1 MKNYSSKPKTSLHCE
16 TCDKREKSVFCD
28 LSEKHCEE
36 IDSTKTTNIYQPR
49 QIIFY
54 EGNHPYGLYCINS
67 GKVKIYKTDPAQ
79 GNHQIVRLAGA
90 GDILG
95 YRCLLSGESYTATA
109 ETLEE
114 ATICFIDKNSFFHLL
129 QTHPKTASNVM
140 TLLATDL
147 GHAEKQLLNLSHK
160 NIRERLAEIF
170 LVLKNKYGRKTGQGI
185 ELEIELTRQEMA
197 DLIGTT
203 QESLIRLISDFKKEG
218 LVLAKG
224 RKITLCNLPKLI
236 EAANLFD

>member
-1 MKNYSSKPKTSLHCE
+1 MKNNFSKTKASLHCE

-28 LSEKHCEE
+28 LSEKHCQE
-36 IDSTKTTNIYQPR
+36 IDSTKTTNIYKPR

-67 GKVKIYKTDPAQ
+67 GKVKIYKTDPSE
-79 GNHQIVRLAGA
+79 GHHQIVRLAGP

-129 QTHPKTASNVM
+129 QTHPKTASHII

-147 GHAEKQLLNLSHK
+147 GKAEKQILNISHK
-160 NIRERLAEIF
+160 TIRERLAELF
-170 LVLKNKYGRKTGQGI
+170 LILKNKFGKKTEKGI
-185 ELEIELTRQEMA
+185 ELQIKLTRQEMA

-203 QESLIRLISDFKKEG
+203 QESLIRLITEFKEE
-218 LVLAKG
+218 
-224 RKITLCNLPKLI
+224 KLI
-236 EAANLFD
+236 LTEGKMIILHHVPRLIEIANLLD